1 MEIHSKADTLKKLE
15 GVLCAATVLP
25 QVSFT
30 VNQWTIS
37 QNNILNLFFT
47 ENTWSEQSL
56 VVRSS
61 GMAEDSNS
69 ESLAG
74 HFESIL
80 NVKGRIELIKAID
93 KVINSFGG
101 DNPDDQIFIQP
112 MLEDVALSGVVFTK
126 EPSSQS
132 PYYVINYSKCG
143 STESVTS
150 GSSNDELIYVAKC
163 AFDFPDQVT
172 IKTQNNN
179 ILNSTPKWVIKLL
192 ALCSELEN
200 KLSHNSLDIE
210 FAFNKKGAIYL
221 FQVRPLIIRMHSK
234 KSESKK
240 QHQELLIRLKNTID
254 RIIKPHPYL
263 NGSSSVLGVMPDWNP
278 AEIIGVRPQPLA
290 LSLYKELVTDSTWAY
305 QRNNYG
311 YKQLRS
317 FPLLVNLIGL
327 PYIDVRVSFNSF
339 IPADIPEKLAEKL
352 VNYYIEQLVNSPEK
366 HDKIEFDIIFSCYTL
381 DIEKRLEKL
390 KKIGFTDNEIESLL
404 NSLRKLTNNI
414 INPSG
419 LWTKDITRI
428 ESLPAKRQKIIAS
441 GLTKVEKIYWL
452 LEDCKRYGTLPFAG
466 LARAGFIAVQFL
478 KSLVS
483 DCILSNDDYELFMQS
498 LETVS
503 SNMSKDRVKL
513 SFNAFLAKYGHL
525 RPGTYDILSPRYD
538 QEPVK
543 YFDVDSV
550 RPFYQENDDFL
561 LSLKQLEKL
570 KSTLD
575 DHGIEHDVISLFRF
589 IKGAIEGREYAK
601 FVFSQ
606 SLSDAIL
613 LIEQLGEDLGF
624 NKNDM
629 SYLDVSVLYKAYSSA
644 DDIVDL
650 IKNGI
655 ESGKKQY
662 KDTQSLIL
670 PPLIVDSNDVFYFE
684 MPQGEPNFITMKSI
698 VAHTIKDLDETRDIK
713 NKIVFIPSADPG
725 FDWLFSCGISGLI
738 TQFGGANSHMAIR
751 AGELGIPAVIG
762 AGEVFYNKW
771 LKANLLELDAGN
783 KKVVILK

>member
-428 ESLPAKRQKIIAS
+428 ESLPAKRQKIIES